1 MANFFTFNSLFNRLY
16 SNTLKLIFHP
26 RFMETANNNDQQ
38 HINNFFSGKPY
49 TFDKV
54 IRMLMAGLV
63 ITAMVLLVRHLSNVL
78 VPFFI
83 AVLLAY
89 LIDPLVCFIQK
100 KMRIKHRGL
109 SVIFALLF
117 LTLIIS
123 MILWWL
129 IPQFVGEMHK
139 MAQLIKTYLKNTS
152 YHEILPPQID
162 QWLREMLASQDLQ
175 KILNTSDITEALKDI
190 SKPIAQVFS
199 GSLNILFGTL
209 GFLIVLL
216 YLIFILIDYPKME
229 SSWPK
234 LIPVKYRSLAREI
247 ADDLKLSMRIY
258 FRNQFLIAMTV
269 GVLMATG
276 FRIIELPMGITLGL
290 LIGVLN
296 IIPYLQMVGFLPA
309 ILLALLKSMETGDS
323 FWQILL
329 SVFIVIAVVQIIQ
342 DTILVPK
349 IMGKAYNMNPAII
362 LLSLSVWGSLMG
374 LLGMLLALPLTTLII
389 SYYRRLIIK
398 EPIKSGPFAT
408 KENPPQEED
417 TE

>member
-1 MANFFTFNSLFNRLY
+1 MDKNS
-16 SNTLKLIFHP
+16 KK
-26 RFMETANNNDQQ
+26 DQQ
-38 HINNFFSGKPY
+38 HIDNFFSGKPY

-54 IRMLMAGLV
+54 VRMLIAGLV
-63 ITAMVLLVRHLSNVL
+63 ITGLILLVRYLNNVL

-100 KMRIKHRGL
+100 KIRIKHRGL
-109 SVIFALLF
+109 SVILALLF
-117 LTLIIS
+117 LTLLIS
-123 MILWWL
+123 LVLWWL
-129 IPQFVGEMHK
+129 IPQFVNEMHK
-139 MAQLIKTYLKNTS
+139 MAQLIKTYLRNTS
-152 YHEILPPQID
+152 YHDILPPQVD

-175 KILNTSDITEALKDI
+175 KILNTPDITKTLKDL
-190 SKPIAQVFS
+190 SKPVLQVFS
-199 GSLNILFGTL
+199 GSLDILFGTL

-234 LIPVKYRSLAREI
+234 LIPSKYRSLAREI
-247 ADDLKLSMRIY
+247 SEDLKLSMRIY

-276 FRIIELPMGITLGL
+276 FKIINLPMGITLGL

-296 IIPYLQMVGFLPA
+296 IIPYLQVVGFLPA

-329 SVFIVIAVVQIIQ
+329 SVFIVIAAVQIIQ
-342 DTILVPK
+342 ETILIPK

-362 LLSLSVWGSLMG
+362 LLSLSIWGSIMG
-374 LLGMLLALPLTTLII
+374 LLGMLLALPLTTLFI
-389 SYYRRLIIK
+389 SYYRRLVIK
-398 EPIKSGPFAT
+398 EPLRSGPLAI
-408 KENPPQEED
+408 KKDPPGRED
-417 TE
+417 SDDK

>member
-1 MANFFTFNSLFNRLY
+1 LQYFVFQQIKTNNQ
-16 SNTLKLIFHP
+16 HQ
-26 RFMETANNNDQQ
+26 FMETEGNNDQQ
-38 HINNFFSGKPY
+38 HIDNFFSGKPY

-63 ITAMVLLVRHLSNVL
+63 ITATVLLVRHLSNVL

-117 LTLIIS
+117 LSLIIS
-123 MILWWL
+123 LVLWWL

-152 YHEILPPQID
+152 YHEILPAQID
-162 QWLREMLASQDLQ
+162 QWLRNMLDSQDLQ
-175 KILNTSDITEALKDI
+175 KFLNTSDITETLKDI

-234 LIPVKYRSLAREI
+234 LIPVKYRSLASEI

-276 FRIIELPMGITLGL
+276 FKIIDLPMGITLGL

-323 FWQILL
+323 FWQVLL

-362 LLSLSVWGSLMG
+362 LLSLSIWGSLMG
-374 LLGMLLALPLTTLII
+374 LLGMLLALPLTTLFI

-398 EPIKSGPFAT
+398 EPIKSGPFAP

-417 TE
+417 TGNE

>member
-1 MANFFTFNSLFNRLY
+1 
-16 SNTLKLIFHP
+16 
-26 RFMETANNNDQQ
+26 METEHNNNQQ
-38 HINNFFSGKPY
+38 HIDNFFSGKPY

-54 IRMLMAGLV
+54 IRMLIAGLV
-63 ITAMVLLVRHLSNVL
+63 ITGLVLFVRYLSNVL

-100 KMRIKHRGL
+100 KMRVKHRGI

-117 LTLIIS
+117 LSLLIS
-123 MILWWL
+123 LVLWWL
-129 IPQFVGEMHK
+129 IPQFVDEMQK

-152 YHEILPPQID
+152 YHDILPPQLD

-175 KILNTSDITEALKDI
+175 KILNTSDLTKTLKDV
-190 SKPIAQVFS
+190 SKPVLQVFS

-234 LIPVKYRSLAREI
+234 LIPVKYRSLALEI
-247 ADDLKLSMRIY
+247 AQDLKLSMRIY

-269 GVLMATG
+269 GILMATG
-276 FRIIELPMGITLGL
+276 FKIIDLPMGITLGL

-296 IIPYLQMVGFLPA
+296 IIPYLQVVGFLPA

-329 SVFIVIAVVQIIQ
+329 SVFIVIAIVQLLQ
-342 DTILVPK
+342 DTILIPR

-362 LLSLSVWGSLMG
+362 LLSLSIWGSIMG
-374 LLGMLLALPLTTLII
+374 LLGMLLALPLTTLFI
-389 SYYRRLIIK
+389 SYYRRLVIK
-398 EPIKSGPFAT
+398 EPLNSGLLAPKKSPPE
-408 KENPPQEED
+408 KEDSE
-417 TE
+417 

>member
-1 MANFFTFNSLFNRLY
+1 
-16 SNTLKLIFHP
+16 
-26 RFMETANNNDQQ
+26 METEHNNNQQ
-38 HINNFFSGKPY
+38 HIDNFFSGKPY

-54 IRMLMAGLV
+54 IRMLIAGLV
-63 ITAMVLLVRHLSNVL
+63 ITGLVLFVRYLSNVL

-100 KMRIKHRGL
+100 KMRVKHRGI

-117 LTLIIS
+117 LSLLIS
-123 MILWWL
+123 LVLWWL
-129 IPQFVGEMHK
+129 IPQFVDEMQK

-152 YHEILPPQID
+152 YHDILPPQLD

-175 KILNTSDITEALKDI
+175 KILNTSDLTKTLKDV
-190 SKPIAQVFS
+190 SKPVLQVFS

-234 LIPVKYRSLAREI
+234 LIPAKYRSLAREI
-247 ADDLKLSMRIY
+247 AQALKLSMRIY

-269 GVLMATG
+269 GILMATG
-276 FRIIELPMGITLGL
+276 FKIIDLPMGITLGL

-296 IIPYLQMVGFLPA
+296 IIPYLQVVGFLPA

-329 SVFIVIAVVQIIQ
+329 SVFIVIAIVQLLQ
-342 DTILVPK
+342 DTILIPR

-362 LLSLSVWGSLMG
+362 LLSLSIWGSIMG
-374 LLGMLLALPLTTLII
+374 LLGMLLALPLTTLFI
-389 SYYRRLIIK
+389 SYYRRLVIK
-398 EPIKSGPFAT
+398 EPLNSGLLAPKKSPPE
-408 KENPPQEED
+408 KEDSE
-417 TE
+417 